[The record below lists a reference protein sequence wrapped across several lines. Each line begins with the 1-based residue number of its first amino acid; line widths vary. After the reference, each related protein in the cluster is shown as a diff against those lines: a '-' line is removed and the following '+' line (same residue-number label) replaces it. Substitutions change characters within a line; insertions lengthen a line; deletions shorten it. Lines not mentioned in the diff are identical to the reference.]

1 MGNVAVEVGA
11 HILLFFLVF
20 GMSATVNVGDMRKQL
35 RNRTALSIGLI
46 LQFIILP
53 FVGFCV
59 VKILKLEDAA
69 GITLLVVTSSPGGSY
84 SNWWCSLFN
93 AELALSVTMTGLSTL
108 LSIGFMPLN
117 LTMYGSNVVNNLDF
131 AALFVSLV
139 VVLSGISLGVLLS
152 AWYNSTRFNLLANK
166 LGNLA
171 GLSLVVFS
179 AVVSTSGSD
188 DVNLWSHGWNFYL
201 AVLFPALIGVSIATV
216 LATRFKLDKPERV
229 AVAVEGCYQN
239 TGIAT
244 SVAASMFSGSDLA
257 IAVSVPLLYGLFEA
271 VILAIYCLS
280 CWKIGWTKA
289 PKDENICTVIFT
301 SYEVEQARL
310 TSPNAIEVVHNN
322 NPTGDEDVEDLVF
335 NQTTEGYQVDETS
348 LHEKTNADLRKMPS
362 KESMEKTEDLSLYEE
377 EEEDNAAKAEQGE
390 FT

>member
-11 HILLFFLVF
+11 HILLFCLVF
-20 GMSATVNVGDMRKQL
+20 GMSATVNIGDMRKQL
-35 RNRTALSIGLI
+35 RNRTALLIGLT

-53 FVGFCV
+53 FVGFCI
-59 VKILKLEDAA
+59 VKILRLDPAA

-108 LSIGFMPLN
+108 LSVVMMPLN
-117 LTMYGSNVVNNLDF
+117 LTIYTRGSYSSDVVKNLDWF
-131 AALFVSLV
+131 ALFLSLV
-139 VVLSGISLGVLLS
+139 VVLSGICLGVLLS

-171 GLSLVVFS
+171 GLSLVIFS
-179 AVVSTSGSD
+179 AVVSTTGGG
-188 DVNLWSHGWNFYL
+188 DVNIWSYGANFYF
-201 AVLFPALIGVSIATV
+201 AVLLPAIIGVVVATV
-216 LATRFKLDKPERV
+216 LATKFKLDKPERV

-244 SVAASMFSGSDLA
+244 SVAASMFTGPDLA
-257 IAVSVPLLYGLFEA
+257 MAVSIPLLYGIFEA

-289 PKDENICTVIFT
+289 PKDENVSF
-301 SYEVEQARL
+301 
-310 TSPNAIEVVHNN
+310 
-322 NPTGDEDVEDLVF
+322 
-335 NQTTEGYQVDETS
+335 
-348 LHEKTNADLRKMPS
+348 
-362 KESMEKTEDLSLYEE
+362 
-377 EEEDNAAKAEQGE
+377 AER
-390 FT
+390 